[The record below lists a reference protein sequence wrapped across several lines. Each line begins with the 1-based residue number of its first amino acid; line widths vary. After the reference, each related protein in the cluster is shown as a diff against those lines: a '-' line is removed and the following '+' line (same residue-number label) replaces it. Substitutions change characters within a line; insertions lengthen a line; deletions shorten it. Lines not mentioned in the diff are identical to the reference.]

1 MIAQVMATLIHLPIL
16 QSILCNYYPDDPVFG
31 IGLAT
36 SISSF
41 IKLLLISGI
50 RLLSSD
56 IRQSY
61 ISPYIVI
68 CSTSR
73 DEYFEFISIDLSS
86 MAQLCAEGW
95 ALQLLTIFASYFSDE
110 AQAVQG
116 AFSVISGIVVMFGV
130 GFSDASSV
138 IVGNMIG
145 ANRVGFAWHYA

>member
-1 MIAQVMATLIHLPIL
+1 MIAQILATLIHIPIL
-16 QSILCNYYPDDPVFG
+16 RFLLQDFYPDDPVYG

-41 IKLLLISGI
+41 IKLVLIFGI
-50 RLLSSD
+50 GLVSD
-56 IRQSY
+56 DVRQSY
-61 ISPYIVI
+61 FNPFLVI
-68 CSTSR
+68 CSPNDMTYSN
-73 DEYFEFISIDLSS
+73 FVSIDLPS
-86 MAQLCAEGW
+86 MAMFCAEGW
-95 ALQLLTIFASYFSDE
+95 ALQLLTIFAGYLSVE

-116 AFSVISGIVVMFGV
+116 AFAVISSIVIMLGS